1 MSSVPAIDPTSSAS
15 PADVSDDAK
24 VQQAFQQGILTFM
37 ISVLQ
42 GAESDVISA
51 INDTTSD
58 PDGA

>member
-1 MSSVPAIDPTSSAS
+1 MSNVRAIDPTNGAASADAS
-15 PADVSDDAK
+15 EDAK

-42 GAESDVISA
+42 GAESDIISA